1 MGYEPN
7 RDYGTTAPP
16 VSLPGGGGEWEGQG
30 PLSTSGS
37 PEAEF
42 VKAAIKETW
51 NAYQPIRWQD
61 ESGMQAVTQTQKTV
75 VVPVK
80 ITKKPRGSWINT
92 KYGTIQPGDV
102 VVEVARGTASGT
114 PNSYVMWGG
123 ISGWVRT
130 GELKNLTAVTPAIVT
145 PVTVTPAYSRTNGGV
160 DWVPSDYTGAGQ
172 EITPELTALLKKRR
186 EDIAAQTRETENGAA
201 QPAKK
206 LPVLPIAAIG
216 YFLLNR

>member
-1 MGYEPN
+1 MGYEN
-7 RDYGTTAPP
+7 GLITDAPE

-30 PLSTSGS
+30 GLSTSES
-37 PEAEF
+37 PE
-42 VKAAIKETW
+42 VKAAIAFAKATW
-51 NAYQPIRWQD
+51 NAYKPIRWQD

-80 ITKKPRGSWINT
+80 ITKKPRGSFFNT

-102 VVEVARGTASGT
+102 VMEVARGTASNV

-130 GELKNLTAVTPAIVT
+130 GELKAIVRDMG
-145 PVTVTPAYSRTNGGV
+145 PELDWDPQWYPAY
-160 DWVPSDYTGAGQ
+160 
-172 EITPELTALLKKRR
+172 
-186 EDIAAQTRETENGAA
+186 ENGKAV
-201 QPAKK
+201 AKTK
-206 LPVLPIAAIG
+206 LPVLPLAAIG

>member
-1 MGYEPN
+1 MGYE
-7 RDYGTTAPP
+7 TTAPP
-16 VSLPGGGGEWEGQG
+16 PVVGGEQAGGWEGQG
-30 PLSTSGS
+30 GLSTSES
-37 PEAEF
+37 PEAEWIE
-42 VKAAIKETW
+42 AAIKETW

-80 ITKKPRGSWINT
+80 ITKKPRGSFINT

-102 VVEVARGTASGT
+102 VVEVARGTASNV

-130 GELKNLTAVTPAIVT
+130 GELKNVSGS
-145 PVTVTPAYSRTNGGV
+145 TVTPTYSPTNGGV
-160 DWVPSDYTGAGQ
+160 DWVPSDYTGGGQ

-186 EDIAAQTRETENGAA
+186 EDIETQTA
-201 QPAKK
+201 PATK
-206 LPVLPIAAIG
+206 LPVLTIAAIG

>member
-1 MGYEPN
+1 MGYEN
-7 RDYGTTAPP
+7 GLITDAPE

-30 PLSTSGS
+30 GLSTSES
-37 PEAEF
+37 PE
-42 VKAAIKETW
+42 VKAAIAFAKATW

-102 VVEVARGTASGT
+102 VMEVARGTASST

-130 GELKNLTAVTPAIVT
+130 GELKS
-145 PVTVTPAYSRTNGGV
+145 VTVTPAYSRTNGGV
-160 DWVPSDYTGAGQ
+160 DWVPSDYTGGGQ
-172 EITPELTALLKKRR
+172 ELTPELTALLKKRR
-186 EDIAAQTRETENGAA
+186 QNIEIQTSP
-201 QPAKK
+201 QKK
-206 LPVLPIAAIG
+206 LPVLPLAALG

>member
-1 MGYEPN
+1 MGYEN
-7 RDYGTTAPP
+7 GYNLGLITEAPE

-37 PEAEF
+37 PEAEWI
-42 VKAAIKETW
+42 KAAIKETW
-51 NAYQPIRWQD
+51 NAYQPRKWQD
-61 ESGMQAVTQTQKTV
+61 ESGMQAVTQTQQTV

-92 KYGTIQPGDV
+92 KYGTIQPGDIV
-102 VVEVARGTASGT
+102 IEVARGTASGV

-130 GELKNLTAVTPAIVT
+130 GELKAIVRDMGRELDWD
-145 PVTVTPAYSRTNGGV
+145 PQWVTYEPTNGGV
-160 DWVPSDYTGAGQ
+160 DWVPADYPNGGGGQ
-172 EITPELTALLKKRR
+172 EMTPELIELLKKRR
-186 EDIAAQTRETENGAA
+186 QNIEMQTSP
-201 QPAKK
+201 QKK
-206 LPVLPIAAIG
+206 LPVLPLAAIG

>member
-1 MGYEPN
+1 MGYEN
-7 RDYGTTAPP
+7 GLITDAPE
-16 VSLPGGGGEWEGQG
+16 VSLPGEGGEWKGEGGTIDPKHVEQAG
-30 PLSTSGS
+30 
-37 PEAEF
+37 
-42 VKAAIKETW
+42 KAGYALWRE
-51 NAYQPIRWQD
+51 YQPIKWQD

-102 VVEVARGTASGT
+102 VVEVARGTASST

-130 GELKNLTAVTPAIVT
+130 GELKS
-145 PVTVTPAYSRTNGGV
+145 VTVSPTYSRTNGGV
-160 DWVPSDYTGAGQ
+160 DWVPSDYTGGGQ

-186 EDIAAQTRETENGAA
+186 QDIETQTA